1 VSSIELDYLRG
12 SSGNKLLEVVVGK
25 NILEG
30 LKNIFN
36 KEGDL
41 IISVVTSN
49 LNLNS
54 FIHESLQKKKRK
66 RIIYSRVK
74 INYIVNSITA

>member
-1 VSSIELDYLRG
+1 VSSNELNYLRA
-12 SSGNKLLEVVVGK
+12 SSGNKLPEVVVGR

-54 FIHESLQKKKRK
+54 FIHECLQKTNEKEEFIQELKLTT
-66 RIIYSRVK
+66 S
-74 INYIVNSITA
+74 SP

>member
-1 VSSIELDYLRG
+1 VSSNELNYLRA
-12 SSGNKLLEVVVGK
+12 SSGNKLPEVVVGR